1 MVFSIDQNIFD
12 LPAKYQ
18 PLQNKLLGKGA
29 YGYVCAV
36 KNSETGERLAVKKVK
51 KAFEDLV
58 DAKRVL
64 REIRLLCSF
73 NHENVLS
80 IKDLIIPLN
89 EEGQCE
95 DIYIIT
101 ELLDTDLSKVIYSPQ
116 PLIDDHCQYF
126 VYQILRGLKY
136 LHSARVLHRDLK
148 PGNLLVNSNCDLKI
162 CDFGLARLEEE
173 TSVSTM
179 TAYVVTR
186 WYRAPELLYLKN
198 YTEAIDIWS
207 VGCIFAEI
215 LGRKA
220 FMQGKSYQDQ
230 LNVIFQVMGP
240 PTEEDLAVVPNQ
252 EVREYI
258 RKMPKPATVT
268 PLAQRFPKASAAA
281 VDLLGRMLCF
291 NPNKRPTA
299 AECLDHP
306 YLAEYHDPDDEPVA
320 EDSFN
325 HEWEF
330 ESVPLTREQI
340 GNYMLE
346 EMYRLFPHRRPGAG
360 AAAGAA
366 SAMSP

>member
-1 MVFSIDQNIFD
+1 MTFTIENQIFTIPD
-12 LPAKYQ
+12 KYV

-29 YGYVCAV
+29 YGHVCAV
-36 KNSETGERLAVKKVK
+36 SNKDTGERLAVKKVK
-51 KAFEDLV
+51 NAFDDLV

-73 NHENVLS
+73 DHENVLS
-80 IKDLIIPLN
+80 IKDLHMPLDAN
-89 EEGQCE
+89 GKHE
-95 DIYIIT
+95 DVYIIT

-126 VYQILRGLKY
+126 LYQVCRGLKY

-162 CDFGLARLEEE
+162 CDFGLARLEED
-173 TSVSTM
+173 TNPSTM

-220 FMQGKSYQDQ
+220 FLQGKNYQDQ
-230 LNVIFQVMGP
+230 LLVIFQIVGP
-240 PTEEDLAVVPNQ
+240 PTEEDLQVVPNP

-258 RKMPKPATVT
+258 RKLPKPTRII
-268 PLAQRFPKASAAA
+268 PLKERFPKARPEAI
-281 VDLLGRMLCF
+281 DLLSMMLRF
-291 NPNKRPTA
+291 NPHKRPTA
-299 AECLDHP
+299 AQCLEHP
-306 YLAEYHDPDDEPVA
+306 YLAEYHDPDDEP
-320 EDSFN
+320 ESDSHF
-325 HEWEF
+325 EWEF
-330 ESVPLTREQI
+330 EGMELSRDQIRAYMFDEVKKIASKNNTPLYGQ
-340 GNYMLE
+340 
-346 EMYRLFPHRRPGAG
+346 
-360 AAAGAA
+360 
-366 SAMSP
+366 